1 MHSRRAQRARTY
13 LFSTNLNTS
22 KNFVLPS
29 GTPGN
34 RTPISD
40 PIAVPVLLYFICAA
54 RLPFP
59 PARLW
64 SQTESNRRPPAC
76 KAGALAS

>member
-40 PIAVPVLLYFICAA
+40 PIAVPVLLYCICYTIFLYIPFFHGCGASRSRTDDLLRA
-54 RLPFP
+54 R
-59 PARLW
+59 
-64 SQTESNRRPPAC
+64 Q
-76 KAGALAS
+76 AL